1 MSYAPIIT
9 KYNYNLQQ
17 KWQKK
22 LLLISKILLILTNT
36 VTFLQKNLQNLPV
49 FLSKGIIYNN
59 YEVKILLTMLKT
71 LRKKN
76 RITQRNLADALH
88 ISQTSVS
95 KYERGESEPDLD
107 MIIKMAD
114 FFGVTIDEFVRGKK

>member
-1 MSYAPIIT
+1 M
-9 KYNYNLQQ
+9 
-17 KWQKK
+17 
-22 LLLISKILLILTNT
+22 
-36 VTFLQKNLQNLPV
+36 
-49 FLSKGIIYNN
+49 
-59 YEVKILLTMLKT
+59 LTMLKI

-95 KYERGESEPDLD
+95 KYERGESEPDLEMD
-107 MIIKMAD
+107 IKMAD

>member
-1 MSYAPIIT
+1 M
-9 KYNYNLQQ
+9 
-17 KWQKK
+17 
-22 LLLISKILLILTNT
+22 
-36 VTFLQKNLQNLPV
+36 
-49 FLSKGIIYNN
+49 
-59 YEVKILLTMLKT
+59 LTMLKI

-95 KYERGESEPDLD
+95 KYERGESEPDLE
-107 MIIKMAD
+107 MVIKMAD

>member
-1 MSYAPIIT
+1 
-9 KYNYNLQQ
+9 
-17 KWQKK
+17 
-22 LLLISKILLILTNT
+22 
-36 VTFLQKNLQNLPV
+36 
-49 FLSKGIIYNN
+49 
-59 YEVKILLTMLKT
+59 MLKI

-95 KYERGESEPDLD
+95 KYERGESEPDLE
-107 MIIKMAD
+107 MVIKMAD